1 MHTIIYYTFR
11 LTLCKDDRI
20 IHVMNDMKF
29 TTAGDYMR
37 MQPQE
42 IIKHLEA
49 DNSRL
54 AKEEVLLEAMQEGL
68 DEFFEGVRMAL
79 DPLVTFGVK
88 QVPESDNEW
97 TGQGLDWDSFKVL
110 ANQLINRELTGHA
123 ARDAI
128 ALARSVATT
137 EQWNG
142 FYRRVLIKD
151 LRCGM
156 SEKTVNKVAK
166 EFPQYAV
173 PIFGCQLAHDGANHP
188 KKMTGMKQI
197 EVKLDGVRVLAV
209 CRSGKVEL
217 FSRNGKQFHN
227 FPHIIA
233 EIEAVLAA
241 KPAPYDCVLDGEVM
255 SADFQ
260 DLMKQLQRKDGKK
273 ATDAV
278 LHLFDFIPLVDFL
291 KGSWDK
297 KQTDRSNYVKYWVL
311 ENEDLLEHVT
321 ACEWEDVDL
330 STTEGNTRFVELNKA
345 AVDGGYEG
353 VMIKDVDA
361 IYTCKRSHAWLKAKP
376 FIEVTL
382 EVVDVEEGTGRNEGR
397 LGAIVCEGIDDGKDS
412 RVNVGCGFTDV
423 HRDDYWNSR
432 DALIGHLVEV
442 RADAVTQN
450 QDGTY
455 SLRFPRFKTFRGF
468 EPGEKI

>member
-1 MHTIIYYTFR
+1 
-11 LTLCKDDRI
+11 
-20 IHVMNDMKF
+20 
-29 TTAGDYMR
+29 MR
-37 MQPQE
+37 TQPQE
-42 IIKHLEA
+42 VIAQLEA

-54 AKEEVLLEAMQEGL
+54 AKEAVIESAMNEGL

-88 QVPESDNEW
+88 QVPERSDVL
-97 TGQGLDWDSFKVL
+97 TGQGLIWRDFKVL
-110 ANQLINRELTGHA
+110 ADQLINRELTGHA

-128 ALARSVATT
+128 ELVMSVATV

-142 FYRRVLIKD
+142 FYRRILIKD
-151 LRCGM
+151 LRCGC
-156 SEKTVNKVAK
+156 SEKTVNKIAK
-166 EFPQYAV
+166 KFPQYAI
-173 PIFGCQLAHDGANHP
+173 PTFTCSLAHDSANHE
-188 KKMTGMKQI
+188 KKMAGKKQI

-209 CRSGKVEL
+209 CKSGKVEL

-227 FPHIIA
+227 FPHIIK
-233 EIEAVLAA
+233 EIEAVLAVNI
-241 KPAPYDCVLDGEVM
+241 APYDCVLDGEVM

-278 LHLFDFIPLVDFL
+278 LHLFDFIPLEDFL
-291 KGSWDK
+291 KGGWDK
-297 KQTDRSNYVKYWVL
+297 PQTTRSNYVKYWVK
-311 ENEDLLEHVT
+311 ENQDLLEHVQ
-321 ACEWEDVDL
+321 ALDWEDVDL
-330 STTEGNTRFVELNKA
+330 DTPEGQERFVALNKQ

-361 IYTCKRSHAWLKAKP
+361 PYECKRTHAWLKAKP

-397 LGAIVCEGIDDGKDS
+397 LGAVVCTGVDDGKDI
-412 RVNVGCGFTDV
+412 RVNVGSGFTDDNRSV
-423 HRDDYWNSR
+423 FWSDR
-432 DALIGHLVEV
+432 DALIGQLVEV
-442 RADAVTQN
+442 RADAITQN

-468 EPGEKI
+468 EVGEKI

>member
-1 MHTIIYYTFR
+1 
-11 LTLCKDDRI
+11 
-20 IHVMNDMKF
+20 
-29 TTAGDYMR
+29 MR

-49 DNSRL
+49 DNSKL
-54 AKEEVLLEAMQEGL
+54 AKQAILLEAMQEGL
-68 DEFFEGVRMAL
+68 DEFFEGITMAL

-88 QVPESDNEW
+88 KVPERSDVL
-97 TGQGLDWDSFKVL
+97 TGQGLDWITFKSL
-110 ANQLINRELTGHA
+110 AFQLINRELTGHA

-128 ALARSVATT
+128 ELAMSVATT
-137 EQWNG
+137 EQWNM
-142 FYRRVLIKD
+142 FYRRILIKD

-166 EFPQYAV
+166 DFPQYAV
-173 PIFGCQLAHDGANHP
+173 PIFGCQLAHDSANHE
-188 KKMTGMKQI
+188 KKMTGIKQI
-197 EVKLDGVRVLAV
+197 EVKLDGVRVLAI

-217 FSRNGKQFHN
+217 FSRNGRQFHN
-227 FPHIIA
+227 FPHIVA
-233 EIEAVLAA
+233 EIEAVLAV

-291 KGSWDK
+291 KGSWDTD
-297 KQTDRSNYVKYWVL
+297 QTRRSNLVKYWVL
-311 ENEDLLEHVT
+311 ENEDLLQHVQ

-330 STTEGNTRFVELNKA
+330 STTKGEERFVELNKA
-345 AVDGGYEG
+345 AVKGGYEG
-353 VMIKDVDA
+353 VMIKDVNA
-361 IYTCKRSHAWLKAKP
+361 PYTCKRSHAWLKAKP

-397 LGAIVCEGIDDGKDS
+397 LGAVVCTGVDDGKDI
-412 RVNVGCGFTDV
+412 RVNVGSGFTDDNRTAFWTE
-423 HRDDYWNSR
+423 RDD
-432 DALIGHLVEV
+432 LIGQLVEV

-468 EPGEKI
+468 ELGEKI

>member
-1 MHTIIYYTFR
+1 
-11 LTLCKDDRI
+11 
-20 IHVMNDMKF
+20 
-29 TTAGDYMR
+29 MR
-37 MQPQE
+37 TQPQDV
-42 IIKHLEA
+42 ITKLEA

-54 AKEEVLLEAMQEGL
+54 AKEAVLLEAMEEGL

-88 QVPESDNEW
+88 QVPERTDVL
-97 TGQGLDWDSFKVL
+97 TGQGLAWPVFKEL
-110 ANQLINRELTGHA
+110 TRKLIDRSLTGHA

-128 ALARSVATT
+128 ILCKDTATT
-137 EQWNG
+137 EQWNNW
-142 FYRRVLIKD
+142 YRRILIKD

-166 EFPQYAV
+166 QFPQYAV

-188 KKMTGMKQI
+188 KKMTGKKQI
-197 EVKLDGVRVLAV
+197 EVKLDGVRVLAI

-227 FPHIIA
+227 FDHIIK
-233 EIEAVLAA
+233 EIENVLSCT
-241 KPAPYDCVLDGEVM
+241 PAPYDCVLDGEVM

-278 LHLFDFIPLVDFL
+278 LHLFDFIPLEDFL

-297 KQTDRSNYVKYWVL
+297 PQTYRSNLVKYWVL
-311 ENEDLLEHVT
+311 ENNDILEHVT

-330 STTEGNTRFVELNKA
+330 STTEGEERFVTLNKA

-361 IYTCKRSHAWLKAKP
+361 PYNCKRSHAWLKAKP

-382 EVVDVEEGTGRNEGR
+382 EVVDVEEGTGRNEGK
-397 LGAIVCEGIDDGKDS
+397 LGAVVCEGVDDGRKI
-412 RVNVGCGFTDV
+412 RVNVGSGFSDANRDQFWTLRSDV
-423 HRDDYWNSR
+423 
-432 DALIGHLVEV
+432 IGQLVEV
-442 RADAVTQN
+442 RADAVSQN

-468 EPGEKI
+468 EVGEKL

>member
-1 MHTIIYYTFR
+1 
-11 LTLCKDDRI
+11 
-20 IHVMNDMKF
+20 
-29 TTAGDYMR
+29 MR

-49 DNSRL
+49 DNSKL
-54 AKEEVLLEAMQEGL
+54 AKQAILLEAMQEGL
-68 DEFFEGVRMAL
+68 DEFFEGITMAL

-88 QVPESDNEW
+88 KVPERSDVL
-97 TGQGLDWDSFKVL
+97 TGQGLNWASFKAL
-110 ANQLINRELTGHA
+110 ALELQTRQLTGHA

-128 ALARSVATT
+128 ELAMSVATT
-137 EQWNG
+137 EQWNM
-142 FYRRVLIKD
+142 FYRRILIKD

-166 EFPQYAV
+166 EFPQYAI
-173 PIFGCQLAHDGANHP
+173 PIFGCQLAHDSANHE
-188 KKMTGMKQI
+188 KKMVGVKQI
-197 EVKLDGVRVLAV
+197 EVKLDGVRVLAI

-217 FSRNGKQFHN
+217 FSRNGRQFHN
-227 FPHIIA
+227 FPHIVA
-233 EIEAVLAA
+233 EIEAVLAE

-291 KGSWDK
+291 KGTWDTP
-297 KQTDRSNYVKYWVL
+297 QTTRSNLVKYWVL
-311 ENEDLLEHVT
+311 EHESVLQHVQ

-330 STTEGNTRFVELNKA
+330 DSVEGEARFVELNKA

-361 IYTCKRSHAWLKAKP
+361 PYNCKRSHAWLKAKP

-382 EVVDVEEGTGRNEGR
+382 EVVDVEEGTGRNEGK
-397 LGAIVCEGIDDGKDS
+397 LGAVVCEGMDDERMV
-412 RVNVGCGFTDV
+412 RVNVGSGFSDANRDQFWALRSDV
-423 HRDDYWNSR
+423 
-432 DALIGHLVEV
+432 IGQLVEV

>member
-1 MHTIIYYTFR
+1 
-11 LTLCKDDRI
+11 
-20 IHVMNDMKF
+20 
-29 TTAGDYMR
+29 MR
-37 MQPQE
+37 TQPQTVIE
-42 IIKHLEA
+42 QLEA

-54 AKEEVLLEAMQEGL
+54 AKEAVLLEAMQEGL
-68 DEFFEGVRMAL
+68 DEFFEGVRMTL

-88 QVPESDNEW
+88 AVPERSDIL
-97 TGQGLDWDSFKVL
+97 TGQGLDWPTFKVL

-128 ALARSVATT
+128 ELAMSVATT

-142 FYRRVLIKD
+142 FYRRILIKD

-188 KKMTGMKQI
+188 KKMTGVKQI

-209 CRSGKVEL
+209 CKGGKVEL

-227 FPHIIA
+227 FPHIIE

-278 LHLFDFIPLVDFL
+278 LHLFDFIPLENFL
-291 KGSWDK
+291 AGSWDK
-297 KQTDRSNYVKYWVL
+297 DQTTRSNYVKYWVK
-311 ENEDLLEHVT
+311 ENADLLEHVV

-330 STTEGNTRFVELNKA
+330 DTPEGEQRFKDINAA
-345 AVDGGYEG
+345 AVAGGYEG
-353 VMIKDVDA
+353 VMIKDVTA
-361 IYTCKRSHAWLKAKP
+361 PYECKRSHAWLKAKP

-382 EVVDVEEGTGRNEGR
+382 EVVGVEEGTGRNEGR
-397 LGAIVCEGIDDGKDS
+397 LGAIVCHGQDDGKDI
-412 RVNVGCGFTDV
+412 RVNVGSGFTDDNRTV
-423 HRDDYWNSR
+423 FWSGRN
-432 DALIGHLVEV
+432 ALIGQLVEV

>member
-1 MHTIIYYTFR
+1 MRTQPQTIIER
-11 LTLCKDDRI
+11 
-20 IHVMNDMKF
+20 
-29 TTAGDYMR
+29 
-37 MQPQE
+37 
-42 IIKHLEA
+42 LEA

-54 AKEEVLLEAMQEGL
+54 AKEAILLEAMQEGL

-79 DPLVTFGVK
+79 DALVTFGVK
-88 QVPESDNEW
+88 KVPERSDVL
-97 TGQGLDWDSFKVL
+97 TGQGLSWDNFKVL
-110 ANQLINRELTGHA
+110 ADQLINRELTGHA

-128 ALARSVATT
+128 ELAMSVATT

-142 FYRRVLIKD
+142 FYRRILIKD

-156 SEKTVNKVAK
+156 SETTVNKVAK
-166 EFPQYAV
+166 QFPQYAV

-188 KKMTGMKQI
+188 KKMTGVKQI
-197 EVKLDGVRVLAV
+197 EVKLDGVRVLAI

-217 FSRNGKQFHN
+217 FSRNGRQFHN
-227 FPHIIA
+227 FPHIIK
-233 EIEAVLAA
+233 EIETVLAA

-278 LHLFDFIPLVDFL
+278 LHLFDFIPLENFL
-291 KGSWDK
+291 AGSWNFE
-297 KQTDRSNYVKYWVL
+297 QITRSNYVKYWVK
-311 ENEDLLEHVT
+311 ENADLLEHVV
-321 ACEWEDVDL
+321 ACEWENVDL
-330 STTEGNTRFVELNKA
+330 NTPEGEQRFKDINAA
-345 AVDGGYEG
+345 AVAGGYEG
-353 VMIKDVDA
+353 VMIKDVTA
-361 IYTCKRSHAWLKAKP
+361 PYECKRSHAWLKAKP

-382 EVVDVEEGTGRNEGR
+382 NIIDVEEGTGRNEGR
-397 LGAIVCEGIDDGKDS
+397 LGAVVCSGKDDGKDI
-412 RVNVGCGFTDV
+412 RVNVGSGFTDEQRSTFW
-423 HRDDYWNSR
+423 HTRA
-432 DALIGHLVEV
+432 ALIGHLVEV

>member
-1 MHTIIYYTFR
+1 LIREAH
-11 LTLCKDDRI
+11 
-20 IHVMNDMKF
+20 
-29 TTAGDYMR
+29 MR
-37 MQPQE
+37 TQPQDV
-42 IIKHLEA
+42 ITKLEA

-54 AKEEVLLEAMQEGL
+54 AKEAVLLEAMQEGL
-68 DEFFEGVRMAL
+68 DEFFEGVTMAL

-88 QVPESDNEW
+88 QVPERVE
-97 TGQGLDWDSFKVL
+97 TTQRGQGLTWDNFKVL

-128 ALARSVATT
+128 ALCMDIATV

-166 EFPQYAV
+166 QFPQYAV
-173 PIFGCQLAHDGANHP
+173 PIFGCQLAHDSANHE
-188 KKMTGMKQI
+188 KKMIGVKQI

-227 FPHIIA
+227 FPHIVT

-278 LHLFDFIPLVDFL
+278 LHLFDFIPLENFL
-291 KGSWDK
+291 EGSWDK
-297 KQTDRSNYVKYWVL
+297 TQTNRSNYVKYWVM
-311 ENEDLLEHVT
+311 ENEDLLEHVQ
-321 ACEWEDVDL
+321 ACAWEDVDL
-330 STTEGNTRFVELNKA
+330 STTEGEERFVALNKA

-361 IYTCKRSHAWLKAKP
+361 PYNCKRSHAWLKAKP
-376 FIEVTL
+376 FI
-382 EVVDVEEGTGRNEGR
+382 
-397 LGAIVCEGIDDGKDS
+397 K
-412 RVNVGCGFTDV
+412 
-423 HRDDYWNSR
+423 
-432 DALIGHLVEV
+432 
-442 RADAVTQN
+442 
-450 QDGTY
+450 
-455 SLRFPRFKTFRGF
+455 
-468 EPGEKI
+468 